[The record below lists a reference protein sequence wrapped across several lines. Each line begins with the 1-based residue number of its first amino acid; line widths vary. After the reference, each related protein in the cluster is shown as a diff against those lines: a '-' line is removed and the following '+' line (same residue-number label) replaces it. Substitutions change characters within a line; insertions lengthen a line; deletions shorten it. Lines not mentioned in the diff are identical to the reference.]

1 VPKSLWVTDDA
12 GDRLFELEALQ
23 GRGLE
28 NRTTWCFWETD
39 FSPTGYLGDDV
50 LLSGNAPK

>member
-1 VPKSLWVTDDA
+1 MPKSLWVTDDA
-12 GDRLFELEALQ
+12 EDRLFELEALQ

-28 NRTTWCFWETD
+28 NRTNWCFWETD
-39 FSPTGYLGDDV
+39 FSPTGYLGGDV